1 MKELKDL
8 SKEELLHLIKSYDEY
23 IQNGYTEKA
32 GYFTTDWRP
41 ACIEEFYTEQYQEF
55 YLD

>member
-1 MKELKDL
+1 MEELKDL
-8 SKEELLHLIKSYDEY
+8 SKKELLHLIESYDSY
-23 IQNGYTEKA
+23 IQDANDEDLYTE
-32 GYFTTDWRP
+32 GWRP